1 MLQLDRMT
9 LRTCSLRNLFHPVLR
24 RMERRTVL
32 ASPRRPHLFSD
43 AVPELSQRSLAKPL
57 APTLG
62 MRRQRA
68 WKEHSKRGGVAMCVR
83 IAPILTL
90 CLWSSGCGLIM
101 VGQPVEPK
109 DFTSQDNAEENLK
122 AIRAMLAD
130 QRSRHASSAVK
141 PSDASSVPVPP
152 STESKSEVEPH
163 STLNPV
169 TPSSASS
176 SVNADAPAKLP
187 WTPPSVSRPS
197 PPDRPVPAY
206 TIPAP
211 VGPDYSGSIRCV
223 PDGMGGQRCV
233 AR

>member
-1 MLQLDRMT
+1 M
-9 LRTCSLRNLFHPVLR
+9 RTRDQSNFHHSGGCSLHTRNGRAIGPPSDTHP
-24 RMERRTVL
+24 
-32 ASPRRPHLFSD
+32 ASPGRR
-43 AVPELSQRSLAKPL
+43 RSE
-57 APTLG
+57 
-62 MRRQRA
+62 RA
-68 WKEHSKRGGVAMCVR
+68 WKEHSKRGGVAMHFR
-83 IAPILTL
+83 IAPMLTL
-90 CLWSSGCGLIM
+90 CLWSSGCGLMMI
-101 VGQPVEPK
+101 GQPVEPI

-130 QRSRHASSAVK
+130 QRSRHAPSAVQ

-163 STLNPV
+163 STLNSL

-176 SVNADAPAKLP
+176 AVNADALAKLP

-197 PPDRPVPAY
+197 PPDRSVPAY

-223 PDGMGGQRCV
+223 PDGMGGQRCM

>member
-1 MLQLDRMT
+1 MLAQRARGTNRIFITAGGARCMRAMGGNRTT
-9 LRTCSLRNLFHPVLR
+9 LRNTH
-24 RMERRTVL
+24 
-32 ASPRRPHLFSD
+32 
-43 AVPELSQRSLAKPL
+43 
-57 APTLG
+57 G
-62 MRRQRA
+62 IA
-68 WKEHSKRGGVAMCVR
+68 WKEAVGASLEGASYLNLGIRAEIR
-83 IAPILTL
+83 LAAPVLTL
-90 CLWSSGCGLIM
+90 WLCCAGCGVIMM
-101 VGQPVEPK
+101 VGEPVKER

-130 QRSRHASSAVK
+130 QRSRHAPTAVK
-141 PSDASSVPVPP
+141 PSDGSSVPVPP

-187 WTPPSVSRPS
+187 WTPPSVSRSS
-197 PPDRPVPAY
+197 PPDRSVPAY

-211 VGPDYSGSIRCV
+211 VGPDYSGPIRCV
-223 PDGMGGQRCV
+223 PDGMGGQRCM